1 MKTKPKNFIEQIIED
16 DLKAGLSKSE
26 LKFRFPPEPNGY
38 LHVGHT
44 KAIGLNFGLGKKYG
58 ASVNL
63 RFDDTNPTKEDQ
75 EYVDYKISGEKARL
89 LRTKDVQQRRQCIA
103 F

>member
-1 MKTKPKNFIEQIIED
+1 MKTKPKNFIELIIED
-16 DLKAGLSKSE
+16 DLKAGLPMSE

-58 ASVNL
+58 VL
-63 RFDDTNPTKEDQ
+63 GKF
-75 EYVDYKISGEKARL
+75 KI
-89 LRTKDVQQRRQCIA
+89 
-103 F
+103 